1 MTRPSWD
8 LFFMRHAY
16 VNASRGSCVRRQV
29 GAVIVRDRDKRIIS
43 GGYNGAPKDQP
54 HCLDVGCKLTTNAE
68 GKQNCIRTLHAES
81 NAIDGALMSLSIE
94 PHTMYCTT
102 IPCYPC
108 ALRIVQSGIRTM
120 VFHEY
125 YESVAT
131 KDVEALFAGG
141 PIKCGWDARC
151 DQPIARIDWW
161 RHLAEVHGAT
171 GRSDIAEPVV
181 YLHKLDV
188 PMDLVRATYGEPKL

>member
-1 MTRPSWD
+1 
-8 LFFMRHAY
+8 MRHAY

-81 NAIDGALMSLSIE
+81 NAIDDALMSLSIE

-131 KDVEALFAGG
+131 KDVEALFAGE
-141 PIKCGWDARC
+141 PIVCGWFVRSGNAEFRC
-151 DQPIARIDWW
+151 NDSVPRVDWW
-161 RHLAEVHGAT
+161 KHLAEVHTAT
-171 GRSDIAEPVV
+171 GHSDIADPVV
-181 YLHKLDV
+181 HLRKLDV
-188 PMDLVRATYGEPKL
+188 PMDLVRATYAEPKL